1 MINQDDG
8 DLVLE
13 NEYED
18 VMNSRADMSDDS
30 DVSGDDEEGGNV
42 ARDEKVSVD
51 SLDNDG
57 DKVKIHDRIHHDY
70 VHCPPFPDMSSTFRG
85 VPYGICDWGF
95 LFSTMFQENDFEF
108 LKNCE
113 YPIRFDD
120 LYALAVDGV
129 DNERRRPNN
138 EIRKYYY
145 GKLCTALDF
154 GRLEIGERR
163 RLPNCGCS

>member
-1 MINQDDG
+1 
-8 DLVLE
+8 
-13 NEYED
+13 
-18 VMNSRADMSDDS
+18 
-30 DVSGDDEEGGNV
+30 
-42 ARDEKVSVD
+42 
-51 SLDNDG
+51 
-57 DKVKIHDRIHHDY
+57 
-70 VHCPPFPDMSSTFRG
+70 
-85 VPYGICDWGF
+85 
-95 LFSTMFQENDFEF
+95 MFQENDFEF

-113 YPIRFDD
+113 YPIRLDD